1 MAHYRCYFLGADG
14 KISAA
19 AENIEAGSDAEA
31 LAISRELHAARAVS
45 GGFELWQYKRRVHE
59 ETGQASA
66 GEDLIRR

>member
-1 MAHYRCYFLGADG
+1 LAHYRCYFLGADG

-31 LAISRELHAARAVS
+31 LALSRELYAARPVS
-45 GGFELWQYKRRVHE
+45 SGFELWQCKRRVHE

-66 GEDLIRR
+66 GPART